1 MYDIVTIGAVTRDV
15 FLASP
20 FFKRVNDPK
29 HLKKLGFFT
38 GEAQC
43 FPLGEKIEVQEPVGA
58 VGGGAAN
65 AAVTFARQGFKT
77 ASFFK
82 IKDDLPGRMILEA
95 LKKEKIALFPTF
107 EKKTG
112 TAYSVILL
120 SPGGERTILN
130 FRGASED
137 VKLGE
142 VPSVKLKAKWA
153 YISTGRIHLPV
164 MKAIIAHLR
173 KNKMKIAM
181 NPSSYYLR
189 MGLKKLRPLLGK
201 LDVIL
206 VNREEAAYL
215 TGCKYEEEAKIFKKF
230 DAIIGGIAVMTD
242 GPKGVMVSDG
252 KNVYSA
258 GIYKEKKIAD
268 RTGAGDAFGSG
279 FVSALARRKAFDR
292 EAIMEAIRLGSANGT
307 SVVEYVG
314 AQEGI
319 LKKHEFKREKRWWKL
334 AIKVRKLA

>member
-1 MYDIVTIGAVTRDV
+1 MFDIITIGAATRDV
-15 FLASP
+15 FLTSP

-29 HLKKLGFFT
+29 HLEKLGFPT

-43 FPLGEKIEVQEPVGA
+43 FPLGEKIEVQEPVAA

-82 IKDDLPGRMILEA
+82 IKDDLPGRMILEV
-95 LKKEKIALFPTF
+95 LKKEKIALFPAF
-107 EKKTG
+107 DKKTG

-142 VPSVKLKAKWA
+142 VPFTKLKARWA
-153 YISTGRIHLPV
+153 YISTGKIHLPV
-164 MKAIIAHLR
+164 MGGIVAPLR
-173 KNKMKIAM
+173 KNKIKIAM
-181 NPSSYYLR
+181 NPSQYYLNK
-189 MGLKKLRPLLGK
+189 GLKILRPILAG
-201 LDVIL
+201 LDVIIL
-206 VNREEAAYL
+206 NREEAAYL
-215 TGCKYEEEAKIFKKF
+215 TGFKYEEEKKIFKKF
-230 DAIIGGIAVMTD
+230 DEVVKGIAVMTD

-279 FVSALARRKAFDR
+279 FVSALIEKSKIKNQKSKILERFSAEEIKS
-292 EAIMEAIRLGSANGT
+292 AIRLGSANGT
-307 SVVEYVG
+307 S
-314 AQEGI
+314 
-319 LKKHEFKREKRWWKL
+319 
-334 AIKVRKLA
+334 